1 MLSTYCRHEGSI
13 NTGLIKRG
21 TARGYTRLQTRR
33 RTCSDPITS
42 QSFIVRRHLSA
53 RQQTLIVPPG
63 RLFLFPLASASLKN
77 TALEFEFTVESPSKH
92 QFAALPPPAAKS
104 ARRKAAWL
112 ELQSSHAEIPSL
124 LLTDSAT
131 PLAAPGRTRCLCLI
145 SPVASR

>member
-1 MLSTYCRHEGSI
+1 MLCLNVCRHKGSI

-42 QSFIVRRHLSA
+42 QSFTVRRHLSA

-77 TALEFEFTVESPSKH
+77 TALESNSLLGV
-92 QFAALPPPAAKS
+92 Q
-104 ARRKAAWL
+104 
-112 ELQSSHAEIPSL
+112 LQRSSHAEIPSL

-131 PLAAPGRTRCLCLI
+131 PLVAPGRNTVLVPDLLRGLEI
-145 SPVASR
+145 ASQQRLLRRYY